1 MHPTEDVRR
10 TRVGDRVVVRGHHVG
25 EPARYGEVLEVVGE
39 SGGAPYLV
47 RWELDGHVSRFYPS
61 SDAHIGTSARR
72 SHRAAR
78 ARPASE
84 GHPCAGRCETCV

>member
-1 MHPTEDVRR
+1 VHPTEDVRR

-39 SGGAPYLV
+39 YGAAPYLV

-61 SDAHIGTSARR
+61 SDAHIEHVGPPQSPGGE
-72 SHRAAR
+72 S
-78 ARPASE
+78 PA
-84 GHPCAGRCETCV
+84 GG